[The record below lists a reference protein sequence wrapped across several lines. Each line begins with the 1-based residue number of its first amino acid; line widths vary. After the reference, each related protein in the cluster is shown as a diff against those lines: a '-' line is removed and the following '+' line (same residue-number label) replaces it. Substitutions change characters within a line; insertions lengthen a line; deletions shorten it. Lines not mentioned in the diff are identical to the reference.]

1 MNRILAWGTSLF
13 VLVLILELGLRLLG
27 FGPPVKVTEPDAKRG
42 WRNVASQELRRQSA
56 EFDVRFR
63 FNSLGLRDDEI
74 GARASGERRVLVL
87 GDSFVLGY
95 TVAREDHFVDLLEAR
110 LNAGAPSSTRYQVV
124 NAGVEGYSTDQELLF
139 LEELA
144 GEKQLVDGK
153 LGDVV
158 VLCMYQNDVWWNAQ
172 PAYGGGK
179 KPLLALRGE
188 PPVADLAS
196 AGTLDNSGIA
206 SWWRRTAIGSRF
218 TPAMEIPMVGI
229 GDAEVYAEWSVL
241 AAEPPAETRAAL
253 DQTTA
258 ILRAFKARCEARG
271 LRFLVALIPDKV
283 QVNAQARES
292 LRSQLPAAA
301 QWDLQRPTKA
311 LAACCRAAGIDGAS
325 LLDPLHPAAGESPRF
340 VEEGTPLHFAQDWHF
355 SPEGSRRFAAALA
368 ERLCSPAYYGDVERT
383 KALAADPPLAA
394 APPSA
399 PLWPWILGGLWM
411 LISFGYARSYRDEPA
426 WQAPL
431 KVGALL
437 AFIACVFWGVGA
449 LAGALPYAVASRLP
463 VIVVGLILLV
473 VLWSARKRLST
484 VFELMGAMADR
495 GHWYMVPLLVVLL
508 AIGTLLVAAA
518 SNPFVAP
525 FIYTLF

>member
-1 MNRILAWGTSLF
+1 MNRLLAYGTSLL
-13 VLVLILELGLRLLG
+13 VLALILEFGLRLLG

-42 WRNVASQELRRQSA
+42 WRNVSSQELRRQLA

-110 LNAGAPSSTRYQVV
+110 LNAGAPSGVRYQVV

-153 LGDVV
+153 QGDAV
-158 VLCMYQNDVWWNAQ
+158 VLCMYQNDVWWNGQ
-172 PAYGGGK
+172 GAYGGGK
-179 KPLLALRGE
+179 KPLLALQGT
-188 PPVADLAS
+188 PPVAELAS
-196 AGTLDNSGIA
+196 AGELDNSGSS
-206 SWWRRTAIGSRF
+206 SWWKRTAIGSRF
-218 TPAMEIPMVGI
+218 APAMEVPKVKVG
-229 GDAEVYAEWSVL
+229 GAEVYAEWSIL
-241 AAEPPAETRAAL
+241 AANPPAETQAAL
-253 DQTTA
+253 DRTTA
-258 ILRAFKARCEARG
+258 ILRTLKARCEARG
-271 LRFLVALIPDKV
+271 LRLLVALIPDKA
-283 QVNAQARES
+283 QVNEKARAS
-292 LRSQLPAAA
+292 LLKQLPSSATF
-301 QWDLQRPTKA
+301 DPQRATEA

-325 LLDPLHPAAGESPRF
+325 LLDPLHPAAGESARF

-355 SPEGSRRFAAALA
+355 SPEGSRRFASALA
-368 ERLCSPAYYGDVERT
+368 ERLASPSYFAELDRAKV
-383 KALAADPPLAA
+383 LVADAPLAPTPA
-394 APPSA
+394 SA
-399 PLWPWILGGLWM
+399 PLWPWLLGGLWL

-437 AFIACVFWGVGA
+437 GFIALVFWGVGA
-449 LAGALPYAVASRLP
+449 LSSALPYEIASRLP
-463 VIVVGLILLV
+463 MIVVGLILLV